1 MAHLDISS
9 GTIVANAKESE
20 RVGFI
25 RNTYLHLGGAILA
38 FMLVETLVI
47 QSGLANAL
55 TGMIRS
61 MPFSWFIVIG
71 LWVGVSYLAD
81 NWARSPMSRELQ
93 YAGLGVSIVA
103 MAIVFSPMILMAL
116 NFAPNPNALPAAAV
130 LTLMLAGGL
139 TFTAFST
146 KKDFSFLRPA
156 ITIGTF
162 VAFGM
167 IIASMIFGFSLGL
180 FFAAAMIILAAASM
194 LYQTSEII
202 HTYHTDQHVAASLGL
217 FSSIGMMFYYMLM
230 FIMSL
235 TGGD

>member
-1 MAHLDISS
+1 MAHLDIGS
-9 GTIVANAKESE
+9 GIIVAKAAESE

-25 RNTYLHLGGAILA
+25 RRTYLHLGGAILA
-38 FMLVETLVI
+38 FMVIETLII
-47 QSGLANAL
+47 QSGLALAFTN
-55 TGMIRS
+55 MIRS
-61 MPFSWFIVIG
+61 MPFSWFIVIA
-71 LWVGVSYLAD
+71 LFMGVSYIAD
-81 NWARSPMSRELQ
+81 KWASSPMSREMQ
-93 YAGLGVSIVA
+93 YAGLGLFIVA
-103 MAIVFSPMILMAL
+103 EAIVFSPMILMAL
-116 NFAPNPNALPAAAV
+116 NFAPNPNALPAAAI

-156 ITIGTF
+156 ITIGSF
-162 VAFGM
+162 VAIGM

-180 FFAAAMIILAAASM
+180 FFAAAMILLAAASM

-202 HTYHTDQHVAASLGL
+202 HHYHTDQHVAASLGL
-217 FSSIGMMFYYMLM
+217 FSSVGLMFYYMLM

>member
-1 MAHLDISS
+1 MAHLDIGS
-9 GTIVANAKESE
+9 GVIVANAKESE

-38 FMLVETLVI
+38 FILVETLVI
-47 QSGLANAL
+47 QSGLALAL
-55 TGMIRS
+55 TNMIRS
-61 MPFSWFIVIG
+61 MPMSWLIIIG
-71 LWVGVSYLAD
+71 LFMGASYFAD
-81 NWARSPMSRELQ
+81 KWARSPMSREMQ
-93 YAGLGVSIVA
+93 YVGLGLFIVA
-103 MAIVFSPMILMAL
+103 EAIVFSPMILMAL
-116 NFAPNPNALPAAAV
+116 NFAPNPNALPAAAL

-162 VAFGM
+162 VALGM
-167 IIASMIFGFSLGL
+167 IVASMIFGFSLGL

-194 LYQTSEII
+194 LYQTSEVI
-202 HTYHTDQHVAASLGL
+202 HNYHTDQHVAASLGL
-217 FSSIGMMFYYMLM
+217 FSSVGLMFYYMLM
-230 FIMSL
+230 LIMSF